1 MLDSADKD
9 FKAAVINMFKE
20 VKETMLKELKEN
32 IVIMTQQTEIFNK
45 EIKKKFLRPNRNS
58 RGKK

>member
-1 MLDSADKD
+1 
-9 FKAAVINMFKE
+9 
-20 VKETMLKELKEN
+20 MLKELKEN
-32 IVIMTQQTEIFNK
+32 IVIMTQQIEIFNK

>member
-32 IVIMTQQTEIFNK
+32 IVIMTQQIEIFNK
-45 EIKKKFLRPNRNS
+45 EIKKNFFKA
-58 RGKK
+58 K

>member
-1 MLDSADKD
+1 MGPDVGLSKD

-32 IVIMTQQTEIFNK
+32 IVIMTQQIEIFNE
-45 EIKKKFLRPNRNS
+45 EIKKNF
-58 RGKK
+58 

>member
-32 IVIMTQQTEIFNK
+32 IVIMTQQIEIFNK

>member
-1 MLDSADKD
+1 
-9 FKAAVINMFKE
+9 MFQE

-32 IVIMTQQTEIFNK
+32 IVIMTQQIEILNK
-45 EIKKKFLRPNRNS
+45 EIFLKNRNS

>member
-32 IVIMTQQTEIFNK
+32 IVIMTQQIEIFNK
-45 EIKKKFLRPNRNS
+45 EIRKS
-58 RGKK
+58 